1 MIRRCRQPAGA
12 WNSASGCQVAP
23 PRQPRAIPDLIPD
36 FRPFLMSVREKD
48 PVVVVGAGIVGVC
61 CALYLL
67 RDGRRVILI
76 DRGEPGEGTSFG
88 NGSIITEEAVV
99 PVQSPGIARQVP
111 AMLTDPLGPPA
122 IRRSEERRG
131 GTEGGRTCR
140 PRW

>member
-1 MIRRCRQPAGA
+1 
-12 WNSASGCQVAP
+12 
-23 PRQPRAIPDLIPD
+23 
-36 FRPFLMSVREKD
+36 MSVREKD

-99 PVQSPGIARQVP
+99 PVQSP
-111 AMLTDPLGPPA
+111 
-122 IRRSEERRG
+122 
-131 GTEGGRTCR
+131 
-140 PRW
+140 

>member
-12 WNSASGCQVAP
+12 WNSASGCPVAP

-67 RDGRRVILI
+67 RDGRRVI
-76 DRGEPGEGTSFG
+76 
-88 NGSIITEEAVV
+88 
-99 PVQSPGIARQVP
+99 
-111 AMLTDPLGPPA
+111 
-122 IRRSEERRG
+122 RSEEHTSELQSLMRISYAVF
-131 GTEGGRTCR
+131 CLQKNN
-140 PRW
+140 